1 MAIGDRAVPESA
13 WRLRKAKSLI
23 KLLALTADGRMH
35 RERAGELLWPDR
47 TTDSAANNLHQ
58 ALYVARRALEAAG
71 ADALECLALRD
82 DMLVLSEERP
92 VEIDAA
98 EFEQAAEAARAMST
112 TEAYRDALA
121 LYGGELL
128 PEDRYEDW
136 AAGRR
141 EALRELHLALLLELA
156 EQSAGAGDAAG
167 AVEALQRAVVDDP
180 LHEEAHRRL
189 MRLFAE
195 AGRRQQALAQYQQ
208 LRQTL
213 RREYAADP
221 DPETRRLFQDI
232 LAGRFDPVAPTE
244 APAESRPPGAR
255 RGLPR
260 TGAAPGH
267 NLPVQLTS
275 FVGRERELAEL
286 RGQLDRSR
294 LVTLTGPGGAGKT
307 RLALEVAAER
317 LRDYDNGVWLV
328 ELAALADPGLVAQE
342 TAVVLGMQLHS
353 RDDAGAALA
362 RLIGDRRLLL
372 LLDNCEHLIGSCA
385 RLAEELL
392 RACPA
397 LTLLATSREPLRIG
411 GEVTVRV
418 PSLGLPDPELE
429 VPAREL
435 MRFESIRLFAERA
448 ADAAPGFR
456 LTDKN
461 ASEVADVCFR
471 LDGMPLAIELA
482 AARAAVLTPAQ
493 MAARLRDS
501 LDLLGGGR
509 GRLTRQQTLAATLH
523 WSHDLL
529 TPPERVLFRR
539 TGVFAGSFGLDA
551 VEEVCGGGGLEPGG
565 TLELLGRLV
574 DKSLTTAE
582 EERGEYR
589 YRLLETIRQFARE
602 RLAEA
607 GETAG
612 LEARHRSWALAVAE
626 AADPQVAGE
635 RFFERAE
642 VELDNLRAALAS
654 ALRNDPRCAL
664 RIAVALWPLW
674 MRRGYFS
681 EGSRLLEAALAADP
695 APTPLR
701 ARGLVAA
708 SALEVRLARPE
719 RIISLAEEA
728 RGIHAALHDSRA
740 VAGALLYRG
749 VLETT
754 HAQYAAARET
764 LEEAFAQAQQVGDA
778 LVAAGSRHAQGV
790 VAHARGH
797 DDKARWL
804 MQEGLD
810 LLPAAPDSDASV
822 WATTHRPRDRPRWAR
837 ANAHVLRGH
846 PAHVPRGRRRGGEG
860 LHAVR
865 LRAGRAG
872 PGRLRRRARGAGSR
886 PDAAPRARR
895 PPRDRGRTQRSREPG
910 ALPRA
915 VRAGPRMAGGGAHDP
930 PRHGRPAS
938 HRDDLGVLGS
948 ARRPSRAP
956 GGGAPAHR
964 ARAGNLRRGRGRAGQ
979 VRNAPQPG
987 QPRARGGRGG
997 PRPADPGGNGRAVS
1011 QPDDHARLGLAHVHA
1026 RGRRD
1031 QRADAGRALVRAVC
1045 SRRRAAH
1052 SVRPRTCAASPRSR
1066 HWKTGWTGAEGPLTQ
1081 SWTPA
1086 KRRLRALAV
1095 ASSSEP
1101 NRGGRDGDA
1110 RGHVDGAG

>member
-1 MAIGDRAVPESA
+1 MAIGERAVPESA

-23 KLLALTADGRMH
+23 KLLALTPDGRMH
-35 RERAGELLWPDR
+35 REQAGELLWPDR

-58 ALYVARRALEAAG
+58 ALYVARRALEGAG

-82 DMLVLSEERP
+82 DMLVLSDDRP

-98 EFEQAAEAARAMST
+98 EFEQAAEVARAANT

-136 AAGRR
+136 AAARR
-141 EALRELHLALLLELA
+141 EALRELHLALLLELG
-156 EQSAGAGDAAG
+156 ERSADAGDAAG

-195 AGRRQQALAQYQQ
+195 MGRRLQALAQYQQ

-213 RREYAADP
+213 RREYEADP

-232 LAGRFDPVAPTE
+232 LAGRFDPVGPTQ

-255 RGLPR
+255 RGPK

-286 RGQLDRSR
+286 RRQLDRSR
-294 LVTLTGPGGAGKT
+294 MVTLTGPGGAGKT

-317 LRDYDNGVWLV
+317 LRDYDDGVWLV

-342 TAVVLGMQLHS
+342 TAVVLGLQLHS
-353 RDDAGAALA
+353 QDDAGAALA

-385 RLAEELL
+385 RLAEALL

-418 PSLGLPDPELE
+418 PSLGLPDPGLE

-456 LTDKN
+456 LTDEN

-509 GRLTRQQTLAATLH
+509 GRLTRQQTLAATLY

-529 TPPERVLFRR
+529 TPTERVLFRR

-551 VEEVCGGGGLEPGG
+551 VEEVCGGGGLEPGE

-607 GETAG
+607 GETAR
-612 LEARHRSWALAVAE
+612 LEARHRSWAVAVAE
-626 AADPQVAGE
+626 AANPQVAGE
-635 RFFERAE
+635 RFFEPAE

-681 EGSRLLEAALAADP
+681 EGSRLLQAALAADP

-708 SALEVRLARPE
+708 SALELRLARPE
-719 RIISLAEEA
+719 RIIPLAEEA

-740 VAGALLYRG
+740 VAGALLHRG
-749 VLETT
+749 VLESVY
-754 HAQYAAARET
+754 AQYAAARKT
-764 LEEAFAQAQQVGDA
+764 LDEAFTEAQRVGDA

-790 VAHARGH
+790 EAHARGH
-797 DDKARWL
+797 DDKAQWL

-822 WATTHRPRDRPRWAR
+822 WATTIGLVIDRDGHGRTRMYFEDTLLMFREVGAEAARGYMLCDFALVAR
-837 ANAHVLRGH
+837 AQGDYDTAREALDGALALHREHDDHHGTAVALNALGNLARS
-846 PAHVPRGRRRGGEG
+846 REQFELGREWLDEALTIRRDMGDRRATAMTLGCSG
-860 LHAVR
+860 L
-865 LRAGRAG
+865 LAGRAG
-872 PGRLRRRARGAGSR
+872 H
-886 PDAAPRARR
+886 
-895 PPRDRGRTQRSREPG
+895 REE
-910 ALPRA
+910 
-915 VRAGPRMAGGGAHDP
+915 
-930 PRHGRPAS
+930 
-938 HRDDLGVLGS
+938 
-948 ARRPSRAP
+948 
-956 GGGAPAHR
+956 
-964 ARAGNLRRGRGRAGQ
+964 
-979 VRNAPQPG
+979 
-987 QPRARGGRGG
+987 
-997 PRPADPGGNGRAVS
+997 
-1011 QPDDHARLGLAHVHA
+1011 
-1026 RGRRD
+1026 GRRLI
-1031 QRADAGRALVRAVC
+1031 GRALEIFAEAEDGPGRSGMLLNLGNLELEAGEADRALPILEETAGLFRSQEIMRGWGWPMCTLADAVISAPAPDEARARSLLEEASGAFGDTEDVRGLAQVAALED
-1045 SRRRAAH
+1045 RLDGGRRA
-1052 SVRPRTCAASPRSR
+1052 SN
-1066 HWKTGWTGAEGPLTQ
+1066 
-1081 SWTPA
+1081 
-1086 KRRLRALAV
+1086 AV
-1095 ASSSEP
+1095 L
-1101 NRGGRDGDA
+1101 DA
-1110 RGHVDGAG
+1110 G